1 MSDSITISTSTA
13 QWLLATAVSAG
24 AAVLTTSWILV
35 QKAWVLAQ
43 NASVLASRVD
53 QHRRAIYGDPETSEL
68 GLVRRVRDVE
78 DDQRTDHAAIERTES
93 DLRHLA
99 HKQREQGE
107 DIEEVKAFVTHE
119 EIRREVEGRPTP
131 IDPIV
136 ARYQAVER
144 QVASYPHPPPP
155 LPPRPPRRDPPIA
168 REDSAPPP
176 RVEVAGVDDRPTP
189 HDRPSRPRR

>member
-13 QWLLATAVSAG
+13 QWLLAGVVSG
-24 AAVLTTSWILV
+24 FAAVLTTSWMLAN
-35 QKAWVLAQ
+35 KAWVLVQ
-43 NASVLASRVD
+43 NASQLANRVD
-53 QHRRAIYGDPETSEL
+53 QHRRTIYGDQETSEP
-68 GLVRRVRDVE
+68 GLVHRVRDVE
-78 DDQRTDHAAIERTES
+78 DDQRADHAAIERTES

-107 DIEEVKAFVTHE
+107 DLEEVKSFVQHE

-131 IDPIV
+131 IDPV
-136 ARYQAVER
+136 QARYVAVER

-168 REDSAPPP
+168 REDSEPPP
-176 RVEVAGVDDRPTP
+176 RVEVVDLEDRPTP
-189 HDRPSRPRR
+189 NDRPRRR